1 MFRSFFSLVVVLLAA
16 LRVST
21 RHVFKEHALLTERN
35 DVLKLHRSPPHIS
48 HTVVFAVKQLRM
60 VELENALL
68 DISNPISE
76 NYGKHWTRAQ
86 VGEFTS
92 NPAAVSAILEH
103 LNSKDIKIDQR
114 TLFDELITA
123 TASVKVWED
132 MFNTVFNTYAMKP
145 ETQAALN
152 GAKDEM
158 IIRCESYSLPVELME
173 HVDAVFKTVQI
184 PDPRVDRGNKRINS
198 EIIPVPGTTSINR
211 ASSASVLISG
221 YVTPQLL
228 YNYYNISSPY
238 GSSLVSQAVF
248 ETSDNALNPDDLTN
262 FQDFFSIPI
271 TPIAQAIGGHVDT
284 NACNQSMY
292 SSCVGSNLDT
302 QYIMAVAQG
311 TPTTYYYTDSDWG
324 DWITAVANTPNPDN
338 VYSISYTSYENNV
351 AISVKDAFS
360 TQAIKLGV
368 MGTTILAASGN
379 DGVIGYG
386 SSNCGYYP
394 MFPASSPY
402 VTAVGGTVGPE
413 SGNPE
418 IACTSTTSQP
428 YVSITTGGGFSN
440 YFDAPAFQQPF
451 IQSYFA
457 SINGTTRQPF
467 SGTRPYSKTGRG
479 YPDVALLANDYII
492 GNDGNIVGG
501 IDGTAA
507 STPVFAGMISI
518 VNSHRVAAGLS
529 TLGWVNPFLYQYY
542 TQFTNDITGGTK
554 NGCSQ
559 LKVRSNG
566 SIYNKCCNQGFFPAV
581 GWDPSTGLGSI
592 NFDAFLTSAISAGN
606 VVISTNTPSISS
618 TIIAPSISPI
628 ITVPTT
634 TVSTA
639 SPTTTKTTSPT
650 AAPTN
655 TLFAA
660 PSPVPSITST
670 RTPSITPTRAPSITP
685 TRAPSISFSRA
696 PSITPTRAPS
706 STRAPSITF
715 SRAPS
720 ITPTRAPSI
729 TSTRA
734 PSIKSTSAP
743 SN

>member
-114 TLFDELITA
+114 TLFDEFITA

-173 HVDAVFKTVQI
+173 HVQAVFKTVQI
-184 PDPRVDRGNKRINS
+184 PDPRVDKSHKRINR
-198 EIIPVPGTTSINR
+198 VPETN
-211 ASSASVLISG
+211 SSASILSSG
-221 YVTPQLL
+221 FVTPQLL

-238 GSSLVSQAVF
+238 GSSLVSQAVY
-248 ETSDNALNPDDLTN
+248 ETINDALNPDDLTN
-262 FQDFFSIPI
+262 FQNFFSLLV
-271 TPIAQAIGGHVDT
+271 TPIAQVIGGHVDT
-284 NACNQSMY
+284 NACN
-292 SSCVGSNLDT
+292 SSVYLGCIQSNLDT

-311 TPTTYYYTDSDWG
+311 TPTTYHYTDSDWE
-324 DWITAVANTPNPDN
+324 DWITDVANSPNPAN
-338 VYSISYTSYENNV
+338 VYSISYNSYEDYV
-351 AISVKDAFS
+351 STSVKDAFNI
-360 TQAIKLGV
+360 QAIKLGV
-368 MGTTILAASGN
+368 MGTTILAASGD
-379 DGVIGYG
+379 DGVIGYA
-386 SSNCGYYP
+386 NTYCGYNP

-413 SGNPE
+413 SDNPE
-418 IACTSTTSQP
+418 IACTSQISP
-428 YVSITTGGGFSN
+428 SSVGITTGGGFSN
-440 YFDAPAFQQPF
+440 YYPAPAFQQPF

-457 SINGTTRQPF
+457 NMKGTPRQPF
-467 SGTRPYSKTGRG
+467 PGPRRPYSTTGRG
-479 YPDVALLANDYII
+479 YPDVALLANNYII
-492 GNDGNIVGG
+492 GYDGNIVGG
-501 IDGTAA
+501 VDGTSA

-518 VNSHRVAAGLS
+518 ANSQRVAAGFS
-529 TLGWVNPFLYQYY
+529 TLGWINPFLYQYY
-542 TQFTNDITGGTK
+542 TQFANDITGGTK
-554 NGCSQ
+554 NSCSQ
-559 LKVRSNG
+559 LKVRADG
-566 SIYNKCCNQGFFPAV
+566 SVYNKCCKEGFFPAV

-592 NFDAFLTSAISAGN
+592 NFDAFLAATISAGN
-606 VVISTNTPSISS
+606 VSTNSPSISS
-618 TIIAPSISPI
+618 SIAPSVSPSI
-628 ITVPTT
+628 N
-634 TVSTA
+634 A
-639 SPTTTKTTSPT
+639 TSAP
-650 AAPTN
+650 PTN
-655 TLFAA
+655 
-660 PSPVPSITST
+660 
-670 RTPSITPTRAPSITP
+670 
-685 TRAPSISFSRA
+685 
-696 PSITPTRAPS
+696 
-706 STRAPSITF
+706 
-715 SRAPS
+715 
-720 ITPTRAPSI
+720 APSI
-729 TSTRA
+729 TSTRITTPTTS
-734 PSIKSTSAP
+734 PSRAP
-743 SN
+743 SNKPTTTPTKSPSRLPSRAPSTKPITTPTKSPSRLPSRAPSTKPTTTPTNL